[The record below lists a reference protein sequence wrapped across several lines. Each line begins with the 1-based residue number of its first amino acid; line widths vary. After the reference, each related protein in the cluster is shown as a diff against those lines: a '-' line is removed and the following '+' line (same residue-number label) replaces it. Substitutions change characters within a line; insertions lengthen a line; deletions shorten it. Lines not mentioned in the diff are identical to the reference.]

1 MVMATIKIMKGVC
14 HAEDKDICSSIVTG
28 EKKRE
33 NTDKVVMAV
42 YRSFNGITIFK
53 GTVSSILHKPTA

>member
-1 MVMATIKIMKGVC
+1 MAAIKIMKGVC
-14 HAEDKDICSSIVTG
+14 HAEDKDICSSV
-28 EKKRE
+28 ELLEKKKRE